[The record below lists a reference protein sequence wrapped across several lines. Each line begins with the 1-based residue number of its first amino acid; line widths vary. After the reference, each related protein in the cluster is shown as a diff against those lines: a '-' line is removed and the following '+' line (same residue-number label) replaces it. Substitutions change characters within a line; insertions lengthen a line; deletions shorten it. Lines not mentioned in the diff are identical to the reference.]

1 MGQVHYRTVESCSYK
16 IRDMIKIDI
25 HDDGEHWHKTVKV
38 FGITVYHRHDYTK
51 NNGPRPIGFNPM
63 AQIPGEI
70 EEDDDWTDKRK

>member
-25 HDDGEHWHKTVKV
+25 HDDGEHWHKTMKV

-51 NNGPRPIGFNPM
+51 NNEPRPIGFNSM
-63 AQIPGEI
+63 AQISGEI
-70 EEDDDWTDKRK
+70 EDEEYWPEEKK